1 MPVLRQAGCWG
12 LDFSNCLKKSR
23 NSTYSTKFHLR
34 CTSLYLEAKNSADL
48 KLRQNVSS
56 RPVSRV
62 DSGPFFPNF
71 AKLAPVLPYG
81 KLIPVRMSTARQIKT
96 EQRVSG
102 QQKGLVG
109 ELQALVK
116 DLERAEKT
124 VNSLKSELGSVA
136 ERHANR
142 TTTQHEIAY
151 LEDILACFRKKL
163 VWEKQIASLQKRTP
177 ELMQR
182 VEALV
187 NHPQSNPDQETQDA
201 LMTSIKEV
209 QAAMNRLNESK
220 L

>member
-1 MPVLRQAGCWG
+1 
-12 LDFSNCLKKSR
+12 
-23 NSTYSTKFHLR
+23 
-34 CTSLYLEAKNSADL
+34 
-48 KLRQNVSS
+48 
-56 RPVSRV
+56 
-62 DSGPFFPNF
+62 
-71 AKLAPVLPYG
+71 
-81 KLIPVRMSTARQIKT
+81 MSTSRQIKV

-116 DLERAEKT
+116 DLERAETT
-124 VNSLKSELGSVA
+124 VSSLKTELGGVN

-142 TTTQHEIAY
+142 TTTQHDIAY
-151 LEDILACFRKKL
+151 LEDLLACARKKL

-182 VEALV
+182 VESLV

-201 LMTSIKEV
+201 LMASIKEV